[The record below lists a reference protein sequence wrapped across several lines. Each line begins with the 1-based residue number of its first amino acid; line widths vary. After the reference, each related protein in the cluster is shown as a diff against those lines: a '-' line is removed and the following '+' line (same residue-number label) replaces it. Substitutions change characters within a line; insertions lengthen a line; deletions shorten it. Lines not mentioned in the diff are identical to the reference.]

1 MCSGTTLQQVYGS
14 ISRVPETTPNWF
26 CQTASLT
33 AQCCRVPNSSAVV
46 GHLIRAKPKF
56 TVTCHHY
63 HPTMPSRIPSKS
75 RKKGQWIK
83 DVKGTTQGIPGIQW
97 YPGAAVAELQ
107 ASTSLFAFSS
117 SSCIQPAIKGGK
129 TPLAT
134 TSKTSK
140 IPRDIKEIQSVWISI
155 PTSPI
160 VSVLEVGF
168 LHLSKLKAKV
178 VRRHGFSRP
187 FRIPWLGPWL
197 S

>member
-1 MCSGTTLQQVYGS
+1 M
-14 ISRVPETTPNWF
+14 
-26 CQTASLT
+26 
-33 AQCCRVPNSSAVV
+33 PNSSAVV

-83 DVKGTTQGIPGIQW
+83 DVKGTTQGIPGIQVQSLSSRHQ
-97 YPGAAVAELQ
+97 PLCSPSQ
-107 ASTSLFAFSS
+107 ALPPAGYQGWMARLRF
-117 SSCIQPAIKGGK
+117 QPLRKHPKYLGI
-129 TPLAT
+129 
-134 TSKTSK
+134 SKKYT
-140 IPRDIKEIQSVWISI
+140 EINMSVRISI

-160 VSVLEVGF
+160 ISVLEVGF

-187 FRIPWLGPWL
+187 FRIP
-197 S
+197 

>member
-1 MCSGTTLQQVYGS
+1 
-14 ISRVPETTPNWF
+14 
-26 CQTASLT
+26 
-33 AQCCRVPNSSAVV
+33 
-46 GHLIRAKPKF
+46 
-56 TVTCHHY
+56 
-63 HPTMPSRIPSKS
+63 MPSRIPSKS

-140 IPRDIKEIQSVWISI
+140 IPRDIKEIHGNICQCESASL
-155 PTSPI
+155 PAPSSP
-160 VSVLEVGF
+160 SSRLDSCTCRSSKRR
-168 LHLSKLKAKV
+168 LSAVMAFPVHSAYLDWD
-178 VRRHGFSRP
+178 HG
-187 FRIPWLGPWL
+187 
-197 S
+197 